1 MGNKSHTYK
10 IKSAK
15 LEEKSEEDSDM
26 ERSKMQLAFELPIR
40 AYFYGEEFVNELIML
55 HNHMVDA
62 RRTKKEQSKPMDFF

>member
-1 MGNKSHTYK
+1 
-10 IKSAK
+10 
-15 LEEKSEEDSDM
+15 M